1 MFLLTFV
8 LLCLRNVYVSILY
21 VFGINEYMCVF
32 LNCSKEPSYL
42 AHVLVSLEGIEMIFW
57 VIIHQLHL

>member
-42 AHVLVSLEGIEMIFW
+42 AHVLVST
-57 VIIHQLHL
+57 